1 MRLSKRIHI
10 MAEKVCKGETV
21 ADIGTDHGYVPMLLY
36 KNKVIDYAIMSDIS
50 SSSLKKA
57 KETFLLSKIYAEDEQ
72 FRVGFGLDTLK
83 QGEVDDII
91 IGGLG
96 GNTIIEILDNDLQ
109 KSLSFKKSILQPRK
123 HSGNLR
129 KYLYKNGWKIID
141 EDLAKEGKFI
151 CEIITAVPSGGKD
164 TDFNLSKLDNIQWNY
179 PNYDYISKRTVDT
192 SKYCKL
198 YQRKIQRKIRSIDEE
213 INNRSKSA
221 FQYNCI
227 IELNH
232 DRRYL
237 VDLLDKIVIKQ

>member
-72 FRVGFGLDTLK
+72 FRVGFGLDTLRLK
-83 QGEVDDII
+83 EVDDII

-96 GNTIIEILDNDLQ
+96 GNTIIEILDNDLK
-109 KSLSFKKSILQPRK
+109 KSLSFKKSIFQPRK

-129 KYLYKNGWKIID
+129 KYLYKNGWNIID
-141 EDLAKEGKFI
+141 EDLAKEGNFI
-151 CEIITAVPSGGKD
+151 CEIITAVPSEKKD
-164 TDFNLSKLDNIQWNY
+164 TDFDFDKLNNIQWSY
-179 PNYDYISKRTVDT
+179 PNYDYISKRTIDT
-192 SKYCKL
+192 SGYCKL

-221 FQYNCI
+221 FQYNFI
-227 IELNH
+227 IELKH

-237 VDLLDKIVIKQ
+237 VELLNKIVIKQ